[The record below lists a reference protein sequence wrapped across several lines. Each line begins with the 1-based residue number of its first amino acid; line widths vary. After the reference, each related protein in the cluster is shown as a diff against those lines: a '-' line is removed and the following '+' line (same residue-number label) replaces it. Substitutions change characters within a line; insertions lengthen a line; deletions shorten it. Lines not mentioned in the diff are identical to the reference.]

1 LVLCAAKRFELV
13 EDGVIIFAIK
23 DAPMIYSVAAGLA
36 LILSFIVFVLIALW
50 NVMPWLGSR
59 SRGDALIALL
69 WVHAFRY
76 IALQIFSAQK
86 FGFAV
91 SDSARNQIAWG
102 DVIGAILA
110 ICAIIA
116 LRYKARIAVGVTWLF
131 AAQTV
136 LDLANSTIAG
146 VTENLF
152 DSASGVTW
160 LILTFYVPILWISL
174 GLIVWQLLRRRV
186 TTELSP

>member
-1 LVLCAAKRFELV
+1 LVFCAPKRFELV
-13 EDGVIIFAIK
+13 EDGLIIIAIK
-23 DAPMIYSVAAGLA
+23 DAPMIYSAAAGLA
-36 LILSFIVFVLIALW
+36 LILSFIVFVLIAVW
-50 NVMPWLGSR
+50 YVMPWLRSR

-110 ICAIIA
+110 ICTIIA
-116 LRYKARIAVGVTWLF
+116 LRYKARLAVGLTWLF

-174 GLIVWQLLRRRV
+174 GLTLWQLLSRRV
-186 TTELSP
+186 TTQLSP